1 VTPKNVRNWLR
12 GSLIAFNIATSV
24 VRFRTRFD
32 NATDQRNSLFADDL
46 VRREGTFKLAARL
59 FSFVE
64 IAAIDWLVNR
74 TAWRHKRSGCYCC
87 DCGTDPGRASRLA
100 RSSCRSHWKQTIFD
114 GNDVKHLLCEQSHY
128 AVRCFSS
135 HALLPSTVNRKKL
148 RRFRG
153 AGKNCIL
160 KTHRWKTSLNFRR
173 MCCAR
178 ITPPQFTA

>member
-1 VTPKNVRNWLR
+1 
-12 GSLIAFNIATSV
+12 
-24 VRFRTRFD
+24 
-32 NATDQRNSLFADDL
+32 

-64 IAAIDWLVNR
+64 IAAIDWATEQRGATRDAGAIVATAEQTLAAHRGWLGAAAAVIGNR
-74 TAWRHKRSGCYCC
+74 
-87 DCGTDPGRASRLA
+87 L
-100 RSSCRSHWKQTIFD
+100 IFD

-160 KTHRWKTSLNFRR
+160 ETHR
-173 MCCAR
+173 
-178 ITPPQFTA
+178 